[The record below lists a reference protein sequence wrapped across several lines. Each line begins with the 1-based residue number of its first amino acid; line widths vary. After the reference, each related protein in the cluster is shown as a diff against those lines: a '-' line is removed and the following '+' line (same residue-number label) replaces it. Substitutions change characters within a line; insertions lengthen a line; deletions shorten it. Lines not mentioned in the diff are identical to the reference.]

1 MIPLLL
7 LIVLFISLALCFA
20 CNKDV
25 FSPSKFYHAS
35 LAVYFLDIF
44 LSVHSGYVYAT
55 YGAFIGAGL
64 FISILEAYILSRKPV
79 LLPRPRPSFLL
90 PVRFVVV
97 LWILSAVPILSQ
109 CYLIYVT
116 GGLAS
121 LALTISHRVVEW
133 RGMGFLLMLI
143 RFMSPINLV
152 YFAVG
157 LVYVKRHARFWWC
170 LYALHLL
177 LFLIMAV
184 LLGGRGFVLMQVILM
199 MALHNYLVRPVRLRY
214 TLVAGGIL
222 LTTASVLGSVR
233 NNVTRLE
240 SFNSLADM
248 KGGAFNLDMFS
259 YGTNPLEVIFT
270 KEFSDFQ
277 YGKTFL
283 TPVTNLVPRRIW
295 PGKFDSGGVVLTK
308 FWLGH
313 EYNGLSNMSTGIVA
327 EGILNFGYS
336 CGILCAFML
345 LLGAIL
351 LSVRFYGYV
360 LRHIGASR
368 ELHQICL
375 AILYINF
382 AEVPGGLLR
391 GEFQNNICGLILR
404 LVPVLTVLSALRLRL
419 FPDHDI
425 LKGERGLSGARAKS
439 CGFAC

>member
-7 LIVLFISLALCFA
+7 LIVLLISLALCFA
-20 CNKDV
+20 CNHDV

-35 LAVYFLDIF
+35 LTVYFFDIF
-44 LSVHSGYVYAT
+44 LSVHSGYVYAI

-64 FISILEAYILSRKPV
+64 FISILEAYILSRKPF
-79 LLPRPRPSFLL
+79 LLPRPRPSLLL
-90 PVRFVVV
+90 PLRFVVV
-97 LWILSAVPILSQ
+97 LWTLSAIPILSQ

-157 LVYVKRHARFWWC
+157 LVYVKRHAHFWWL
-170 LYALHLL
+170 LYSLHLF
-177 LFLIMAV
+177 LFLLMAV
-184 LLGGRGFVLMQVILM
+184 LLGGRGFVLMQAVLM
-199 MALHNYLVRPVRLRY
+199 MVLYNYLRKPVKLRY

-240 SFNSLADM
+240 GFNSLADM
-248 KGGAFNLDMFS
+248 RGGAFNLDMFS

-283 TPVTNLVPRRIW
+283 TPVTNLIPRRIW

-313 EYNGLSNMSTGIVA
+313 GYNGLSNMSTGIVA

-336 CGILCAFML
+336 LGILCAFIL
-345 LLGAIL
+345 LLGTIL

-368 ELHQICL
+368 EMHQIYL
-375 AILYINF
+375 VILYINF

-391 GEFQNNICGLILR
+391 GEFQNNICGLLIRLALILI
-404 LVPVLTVLSALRLRL
+404 VLFALRIRL
-419 FPDHDI
+419 FTHYGI
-425 LKGERGLSGARAKS
+425 TQVERRMSSSRVRS
-439 CGFAC
+439 CEFAC